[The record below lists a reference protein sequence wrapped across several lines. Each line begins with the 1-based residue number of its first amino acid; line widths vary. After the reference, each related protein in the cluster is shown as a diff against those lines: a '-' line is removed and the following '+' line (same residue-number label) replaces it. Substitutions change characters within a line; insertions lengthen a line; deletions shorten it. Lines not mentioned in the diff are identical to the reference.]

1 MKKIAR
7 LRGMQDISPIETN
20 KINFVENSF
29 NEISKSFGYQE
40 VRFPIIE
47 STDLFKRSVGDQT
60 DIVNKEMFTFE
71 SKSGKSLTLRPEGT
85 AGCMRM
91 AIEMGLL
98 DAGQQ
103 RLSYKGPMFRY
114 ERPQKGRTRQFQQ
127 LSLEAYGFND
137 CAIDLEMLEISN
149 LLFERLSVK
158 KKMTLEINSIG
169 SQNDQQEYSKKL
181 KDYFSKYKKELDE
194 DSLKRLEKNPLRIL
208 DSKNQELENLIK
220 GAPKINQ
227 SISKESQENFTLLKR
242 YLSDLKIEY
251 QENPRLVRGLDYYND
266 LVFEW
271 KSNSIGSQDTICGGG
286 RYDKLLSLYGAV
298 TEVPACGFGFGDCV
312 IVELLKDKGLLPNI
326 PKSVEFVV
334 AAFNE
339 SMQGKAMKTAS
350 LIRAGGAEVDML
362 LEPKKKVANTF
373 DYANRVGARYIVFVA
388 PQEWENDMVRIKDL
402 RADYTDK
409 DEEKQI
415 DVKIS
420 DLGRALE
427 VLRAHEASVGAANK
441 MGSMTVS

>member
-47 STDLFKRSVGDQT
+47 STDLFKRSVGNQT

-137 CAIDLEMLEISN
+137 CAIDIEMLEISN
-149 LLFERLSVK
+149 LLFEGLSVK

-181 KDYFSKYKKELDE
+181 KDYFLKYKKELDE

-220 GAPKINQ
+220 GAPNINQ
-227 SISKESQENFTLLKR
+227 SITKESQENFTLLKR

-251 QENPRLVRGLDYYND
+251 QENSRLVRGLDYYND

-271 KSNSIGSQDTICGGG
+271 KSNLIGSQDTVCGGG
-286 RYDKLLSLYGAV
+286 RYDSLSKIIGGREANAIGLSIGLERLCLLVEDSKAINTKSLLIVSLEDSFFLDGMKLASSLRENLQNFSIQFSGKEKNLKTILKKANKKNTDFMVIIGRQEIKNNSFTLKKLSM
-298 TEVPACGFGFGDCV
+298 
-312 IVELLKDKGLLPNI
+312 
-326 PKSVEFVV
+326 
-334 AAFNE
+334 NE
-339 SMQGKAMKTAS
+339 EMKIANFDS
-350 LIRAGGAEVDML
+350 L
-362 LEPKKKVANTF
+362 LENLK
-373 DYANRVGARYIVFVA
+373 
-388 PQEWENDMVRIKDL
+388 
-402 RADYTDK
+402 
-409 DEEKQI
+409 
-415 DVKIS
+415 
-420 DLGRALE
+420 
-427 VLRAHEASVGAANK
+427 
-441 MGSMTVS
+441 

>member
-114 ERPQKGRTRQFQQ
+114 ERPQKGRSRQFQQ

-137 CAIDLEMLEISN
+137 FAIDIEMLEISN
-149 LLFERLSVK
+149 LLFEGLSVK

-169 SQNDQQEYSKKL
+169 SQNDQQEYSQKL

-220 GAPKINQ
+220 GAPNINQ

-271 KSNSIGSQDTICGGG
+271 KSNLIGSQDTICGGG
-286 RYDKLLSLYGAV
+286 RYDSLSRIIGGREANAIGLSIGLERLCLLVEDSKAKNTKSLLIVSLEDSFFLDGMKLASSLRENLQNFSIQFSGKEKNLKTILKKANKKNTDFMVIIGRQEIENNSFTLKKLS
-298 TEVPACGFGFGDCV
+298 
-312 IVELLKDKGLLPNI
+312 I
-326 PKSVEFVV
+326 
-334 AAFNE
+334 NE
-339 SMQGKAMKTAS
+339 EMKIDNFDS
-350 LIRAGGAEVDML
+350 L
-362 LEPKKKVANTF
+362 LEN
-373 DYANRVGARYIVFVA
+373 
-388 PQEWENDMVRIKDL
+388 L
-402 RADYTDK
+402 
-409 DEEKQI
+409 KQI
-415 DVKIS
+415 
-420 DLGRALE
+420 
-427 VLRAHEASVGAANK
+427 
-441 MGSMTVS
+441 

>member
-47 STDLFKRSVGDQT
+47 STDLFKRSVGNQT

-137 CAIDLEMLEISN
+137 CAIDIEMLEISN
-149 LLFERLSVK
+149 LLFEGLSVK

-181 KDYFSKYKKELDE
+181 KDYFLKYKKELDE

-208 DSKNQELENLIK
+208 DSKNQKLENLIK
-220 GAPKINQ
+220 GAPNINQ

-251 QENPRLVRGLDYYND
+251 QENSRLVRGLDYYND

-271 KSNSIGSQDTICGGG
+271 KSNLIGSQDTICGGG
-286 RYDKLLSLYGAV
+286 RYDSLSRIIGGREANAIGLSIGLERLCLLVEDSKAKNTKSLLIVSLEDSFFLDGMKLASSLRENLQNFSIQFSGKEKNLKTILKKANKKNTDFMVIIGRQEIKNNSFTLKKLSM
-298 TEVPACGFGFGDCV
+298 
-312 IVELLKDKGLLPNI
+312 
-326 PKSVEFVV
+326 
-334 AAFNE
+334 NE
-339 SMQGKAMKTAS
+339 EMKIANFDS
-350 LIRAGGAEVDML
+350 L
-362 LEPKKKVANTF
+362 LENLKL
-373 DYANRVGARYIVFVA
+373 I
-388 PQEWENDMVRIKDL
+388 
-402 RADYTDK
+402 
-409 DEEKQI
+409 
-415 DVKIS
+415 
-420 DLGRALE
+420 
-427 VLRAHEASVGAANK
+427 
-441 MGSMTVS
+441 

>member
-137 CAIDLEMLEISN
+137 CAIDIEMLEISN
-149 LLFERLSVK
+149 LLFEGLSVK

-181 KDYFSKYKKELDE
+181 KDYFLKYKKELDE

-208 DSKNQELENLIK
+208 DSKNQKLENLIK
-220 GAPKINQ
+220 GAPNINQ
-227 SISKESQENFTLLKR
+227 SLSKESQENFTLLKR

-251 QENPRLVRGLDYYND
+251 QENSRLVRGLDYYND

-271 KSNSIGSQDTICGGG
+271 KSNLIGSQDTICGGG
-286 RYDKLLSLYGAV
+286 RYDSLSRIIGGREANAIGLSIGLERLCLLVEDSKAKNTKSLLIVSLEDSFFLDGMKLASSLRENLQNFSIQFSGKEKNLKTILKKANKKNTDFMVIIGRQEIKNNSFTLKKLSM
-298 TEVPACGFGFGDCV
+298 
-312 IVELLKDKGLLPNI
+312 
-326 PKSVEFVV
+326 
-334 AAFNE
+334 NE
-339 SMQGKAMKTAS
+339 EMKIANFDS
-350 LIRAGGAEVDML
+350 L
-362 LEPKKKVANTF
+362 LENLK
-373 DYANRVGARYIVFVA
+373 
-388 PQEWENDMVRIKDL
+388 
-402 RADYTDK
+402 
-409 DEEKQI
+409 
-415 DVKIS
+415 
-420 DLGRALE
+420 
-427 VLRAHEASVGAANK
+427 
-441 MGSMTVS
+441 

>member
-286 RYDKLLSLYGAV
+286 RYDSLSKIIGGREANAIGLSIGLERLCLLVEDSKTINTKCDLY
-298 TEVPACGFGFGDCV
+298 
-312 IVELLKDKGLLPNI
+312 
-326 PKSVEFVV
+326 
-334 AAFNE
+334 
-339 SMQGKAMKTAS
+339 
-350 LIRAGGAEVDML
+350 
-362 LEPKKKVANTF
+362 
-373 DYANRVGARYIVFVA
+373 
-388 PQEWENDMVRIKDL
+388 
-402 RADYTDK
+402 
-409 DEEKQI
+409 
-415 DVKIS
+415 
-420 DLGRALE
+420 
-427 VLRAHEASVGAANK
+427 
-441 MGSMTVS
+441 